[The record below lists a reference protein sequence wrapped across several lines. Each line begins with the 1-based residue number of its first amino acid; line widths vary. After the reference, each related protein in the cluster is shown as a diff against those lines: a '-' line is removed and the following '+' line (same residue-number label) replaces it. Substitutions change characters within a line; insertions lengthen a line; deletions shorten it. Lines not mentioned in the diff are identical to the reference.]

1 VPAPDADTGDPL
13 NLAPTP
19 ARRRRAIIGGIVG
32 LALVVAALVAV
43 ALRRH
48 ELASAWDAL
57 TIAPAWMVALALV
70 SPLLNL
76 VFVSLALW
84 IITAKHGPVRPA
96 EMLALV
102 CGAWL
107 LNYLPMRPG
116 MFGRIAYHRKVNN
129 IPISTS
135 AALLVLS
142 MGLTATAIALLVVLG
157 LALRWTDSLAIEI
170 SIIAGTGGAIGLASL
185 ILGLTQGPWRI
196 AAAIFL
202 RYLDTLVWVTRYWLV
217 FHMVG
222 HALSFEQACAIAAVS
237 QAATAI
243 PISGNGLGLRE
254 WAVGLSMAALPSWF
268 MEPGATSAQ
277 ATALGLA
284 GDLVNRGVE
293 MAVAVP
299 VGLIG
304 MAWVARRLRQHAN
317 RPERAPSRRPAISS
331 TLSGQLAPPD
341 QP

>member
-1 VPAPDADTGDPL
+1 VPAPDTSNADP
-13 NLAPTP
+13 NSLALSP
-19 ARRRRAIIGGIVG
+19 AKRRRAIIGSIIG
-32 LALVVAALVAV
+32 LTLVVAAIVAV
-43 ALRRH
+43 ALRRD
-48 ELASAWDAL
+48 ELAGAWDAL
-57 TIAPAWMVALALV
+57 VVAPAWMVALALA

-102 CGAWL
+102 SGAWL

-116 MFGRIAYHRKVNN
+116 MFGRIAYHRKFNN
-129 IPISTS
+129 ISLSTS

-157 LALRWTDSLAIEI
+157 LALRWTDSLGVEI
-170 SIIAGTGGAIGLASL
+170 AIIAGTGGAIGLGAL
-185 ILGLTQGPWRI
+185 ILGQTKGPWRI

-202 RYLDTLVWVTRYWLV
+202 RYLDTLVWVARYWLV

-268 MEPGATSAQ
+268 MQPGATGAQ

-293 MAVAVP
+293 MTIAVP

-304 MAWVARRLRQHAN
+304 MAWVANRLRQHA
-317 RPERAPSRRPAISS
+317 RSPEAPTAPRRPTPP
-331 TLSGQLAPPD
+331 TLEGPFGPPD
-341 QP
+341 QT